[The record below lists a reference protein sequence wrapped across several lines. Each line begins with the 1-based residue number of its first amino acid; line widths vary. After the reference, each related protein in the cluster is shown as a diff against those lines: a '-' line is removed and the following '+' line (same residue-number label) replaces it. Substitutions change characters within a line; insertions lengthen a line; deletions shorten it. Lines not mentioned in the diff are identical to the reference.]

1 MNGGHWSD
9 WAVRVVACCHRAHS
23 GLQLAGTQV
32 VEVAVGGDVGA
43 DGGGE
48 DRQQHQQRP
57 HHHDYLLCNI
67 TSESQVLSSHDST
80 D

>member
-1 MNGGHWSD
+1 M
-9 WAVRVVACCHRAHS
+9 
-23 GLQLAGTQV
+23 

-48 DRQQHQQRP
+48 DRQQHKQRP